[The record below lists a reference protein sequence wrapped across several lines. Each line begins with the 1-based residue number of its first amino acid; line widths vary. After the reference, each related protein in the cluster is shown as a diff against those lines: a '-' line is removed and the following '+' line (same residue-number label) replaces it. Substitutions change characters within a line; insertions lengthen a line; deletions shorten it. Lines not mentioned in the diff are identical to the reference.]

1 MVVHRFVCDNC
12 GTVVKDTNTKCV
24 HKCPKCGTDMH
35 WDLGGN
41 VSGCGDYHHFSES
54 LAIHP
59 DLIPEHHQ
67 KFPSIDVM
75 PDGVLHFT
83 STKQQEKYAEKCGFH
98 KKRQKKK
105 IKGIRIV

>member
-1 MVVHRFVCDNC
+1 MVVHRFVCDSC

-24 HKCPKCGTDMH
+24 HKCKCGTDMR

-41 VSGCGDYHHFSES
+41 VSGRGDYHHFSES

-83 STKQQEKYAEKCGFH
+83 STQQQEKYAEKCGFH

-105 IKGIRIV
+105 IKGIRIA